1 MHADAIVSSKGQVTL
16 PAKIRAQL
24 GIQTGTKL
32 HFELRGQEIVIKA
45 ELPMSAYYGMLKGYN
60 LDIADFEIPKEPD
73 RGFE

>member
-1 MHADAIVSSKGQVTL
+1 MHAEAIVSSKGQVTL

-45 ELPMSAYYGMLKGYN
+45 ELPMSAYRGMLKGYN

-73 RGFE
+73 RELE

>member
-60 LDIADFEIPKEPD
+60 LDIADFESPKEPD
-73 RGFE
+73 REFE

>member
-1 MHADAIVSSKGQVTL
+1 MRADAIVSSKGQVTL

-32 HFELRGQEIVIKA
+32 HFELRGQEIVVKP
-45 ELPMSAYYGMLKGYN
+45 ELPMSAYRGMLAHYN

-73 RGFE
+73 REFE